1 MTHHQTR
8 TRFATFAHFAH
19 FAMQPLI
26 GALLVASP
34 LVHAGPVE
42 DAARLYKLD
51 DIQSLAY
58 SGTGRWFQF
67 GQAPAPNLAWPSFD
81 VSSYQAGVHFESA
94 SSRVQIKRLQTIDPA
109 RARPAPIEQVLDQNI
124 RANLA
129 WNHAVTPTGTASLQP
144 AAVEERVAE
153 IWSTPQGFLKA
164 ALAFSAR
171 TKKVK
176 GGTEVSFKLDST
188 HRFEGLLDAQSQVT
202 RVRTWLDS
210 PVLGDTLVETLFE
223 GQTEQG
229 GSRFPAH
236 IVRTQ
241 GGHPVLDLDVK
252 DVQFNAF
259 QPLAIPEPLLTA
271 KAPVVT
277 VTVTPLAG
285 GVFYLTGGTHHSVA
299 IAQKDHVVL
308 VEAPL
313 NESRAQAVVDKIKE
327 VIPGKPIR
335 YVVNTHAHFD
345 HSGGLRTLVAEG
357 ATVVTHQD
365 NISYY
370 QKVWAQP
377 HRIAP
382 DRLAA
387 KPVKPRF
394 EGLDKVH
401 TLNDGERKIEVYPLA
416 GNTHNDAFVLVY
428 LPAEK
433 IAIEVDAYTPLA
445 ASAKP
450 PATPNPYAVNLQA
463 NIAQYQ
469 LDVQQLVPL
478 HGPGVVKLDDLKAYN
493 GQLADAH

>member
-1 MTHHQTR
+1 MPKPVSLT
-8 TRFATFAHFAH
+8 
-19 FAMQPLI
+19 PLH
-26 GALLVASP
+26 LLKP
-34 LVHAGPVE
+34 LVGAMLMASSLAYAGPVE
-42 DAARLYKLD
+42 DAAKLYRLD
-51 DIQSLAY
+51 DIQSLQF
-58 SGTGRWFQF
+58 SGTGHWFQF
-67 GQAPAPNLAWPSFD
+67 GQAPAPGLAWPGFD

-94 SSRVQIKRLQTIDPA
+94 SSRVQIKRLQTIEPQ
-109 RARPAPIEQVLDQNI
+109 RARPAPVEQVVDQNI

-129 WNHAVTPTGTASLQP
+129 WNNAVTPNGTASLQA

-164 ALAFSAR
+164 ALAYGAK

-176 GGTEVSFKLDST
+176 GGTEVSFKLDNT
-188 HRFEGLLDAQSQVT
+188 HRFEGLLDGSGQVT
-202 RVRTWLDS
+202 RVRTWIDS
-210 PVLGDTLVETLFE
+210 PVLGDTLVDTAFE

-236 IVRTQ
+236 IVRQQ

-252 DVQFNAF
+252 EVSFNAF
-259 QPLAIPEPLLTA
+259 QALPVPDAVLAA

-277 VTVTPLAG
+277 VTATSLAD
-285 GVFYLTGGTHHSVA
+285 GVWYLTGGTHHSVA

-313 NESRAQAVVDKIKE
+313 NEARAQAVVDKVKE
-327 VIPGKPIR
+327 LIPGKPIR
-335 YVVNTHAHFD
+335 YVLNTHAHFD

-357 ATVVTHQD
+357 ATVVTHKA
-365 NISYY
+365 NIAYY
-370 QKVWAQP
+370 QKAWAQP
-377 HRIAP
+377 HHIQP
-382 DRLAA
+382 DRLAL
-387 KPVKPRF
+387 KPVKARF
-394 EGLDKVH
+394 EGLDKAY
-401 TLNDGERKIEVYPLA
+401 TLNDGQRKIEVYPLA

-445 ASAKP
+445 AGAKP
-450 PATPNPYAVNLQA
+450 PATPNPYAINLQT

-478 HGPGVVKLDDLKAYN
+478 HGPGVVKLDELKAYN
-493 GQLADAH
+493 GQVADAR

>member
-1 MTHHQTR
+1 MN
-8 TRFATFAHFAH
+8 AHKTNASL
-19 FAMQPLI
+19 AMLAWKPI
-26 GALLVASP
+26 AGALLVAST
-34 LVHAGPVE
+34 LAHAGPVE
-42 DAARLYKLD
+42 DAARQYKLD
-51 DIQSLAY
+51 DVQSLEF
-58 SGTGRWFQF
+58 SGTGHWYQF
-67 GQAPAPNLAWPSFD
+67 GQAPAPTLPWPGFD

-94 SSRVQIKRLQTIDPA
+94 SSRVQIKRLQTIEPQ
-109 RARPAPIEQVLDQNI
+109 RVRPAPTEQVVDQNI

-129 WNHAVTPTGTASLQP
+129 WNNAVTPTGTASLQP

-164 ALAFSAR
+164 ALAFGAK

-176 GGTEVSFKLDST
+176 GGNEVSFQLDST
-188 HRFEGLLDAQSQVT
+188 HRFEGLLDAQNQVT
-202 RVRTWLDS
+202 RVRTWIDS

-223 GQTEQG
+223 GQTDQG
-229 GSRFPAH
+229 ASRFPAH
-236 IVRTQ
+236 IVRNQ

-252 DVQFNAF
+252 EVRFNAF
-259 QPLAIPEPLLTA
+259 QPLAIPEPILTA
-271 KAPVVT
+271 KAPAVT
-277 VTVTPLAG
+277 VTCTPLAD

-308 VEAPL
+308 IEAPL
-313 NESRAQAVVDKIKE
+313 NEARAQAVVDKIKE

-357 ATVVTHQD
+357 ATVVTHKA
-365 NISYY
+365 NIGYY
-370 QKVWAQP
+370 QKVWTQP
-377 HRIAP
+377 HHIQP

-387 KPVKPRF
+387 KPVKPKF
-394 EGLDKVH
+394 EGLDKVYAL
-401 TLNDGERKIEVYPLA
+401 TDGQRKIEVYPLA

-445 ASAKP
+445 PNAKP
-450 PATPNPYAVNLQA
+450 PATPNPYAVNLQT

-493 GQLADAH
+493 GQVADAH